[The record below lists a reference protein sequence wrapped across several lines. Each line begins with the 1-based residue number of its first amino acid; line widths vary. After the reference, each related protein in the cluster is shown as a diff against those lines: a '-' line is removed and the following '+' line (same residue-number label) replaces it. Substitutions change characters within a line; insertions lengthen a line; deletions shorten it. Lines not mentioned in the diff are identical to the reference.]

1 MCSVESVC
9 AVGVLSVLDP
19 CLRVSERG
27 GLIMSVLSIYT
38 GGGGFTWGPGL
49 GLRRSPGWL
58 RGV

>member
-19 CLRVSERG
+19 FLRVSERG
-27 GLIMSVLSIYT
+27 PNNGRPKYLYW
-38 GGGGFTWGPGL
+38 GWGFTWGPGL